1 MGHWGQIAA
10 STRGGVPG
18 KPLEPSRLQPSCGW
32 GRRTGLHP
40 GGLDRQGGKWVHV
53 EEKRGEEPGRRTG
66 ALMTGCSGERGSE
79 GEPRGVLS
87 MSENR
92 TDSVR
97 AAGGLRGHEVKKQPW
112 TCCTAGLSQEAEG
125 VPGS

>member
-1 MGHWGQIAA
+1 MHM
-10 STRGGVPG
+10 
-18 KPLEPSRLQPSCGW
+18 
-32 GRRTGLHP
+32 
-40 GGLDRQGGKWVHV
+40 

-66 ALMTGCSGERGSE
+66 ALMNSGERGSE

-92 TDSVR
+92 TGSVR
-97 AAGGLRGHEVKKQPW
+97 AAGGLRGHAVMKQPW

-125 VPGS
+125 VPGAEKMRKSCEMRVVLMKCQWSPTGDTQDRTPSCGPAYG

>member
-40 GGLDRQGGKWVHV
+40 GGLDRHRWKAGARAGEERGRAGQENRGFDDWLQWAEGEQGGAQGSVVDERKQDWFC
-53 EEKRGEEPGRRTG
+53 EGGR
-66 ALMTGCSGERGSE
+66 
-79 GEPRGVLS
+79 
-87 MSENR
+87 
-92 TDSVR
+92 
-97 AAGGLRGHEVKKQPW
+97 W
-112 TCCTAGLSQEAEG
+112 AEG
-125 VPGS
+125 PRSHEAAMDVLDSRSVPGS